1 MMGDFSNSEKADM
14 CIMYSAANGINIAA
28 IQLYQ
33 ERFPNKRMSNH
44 KMLEWLHQ
52 HLDEYCAFHACSTR
66 RTRTRIVPHPNVE
79 EPISNI
85 VDETFHRNRID
96 FVKFLNVSLSTAY
109 RVLQEK
115 VSTHSMLSE
124 HKLFK

>member
-66 RTRTRIVPHPNVE
+66 RTRTRIVPHPGMK
-79 EPISNI
+79 EPISSI
-85 VDETFHRNRID
+85 LDEKSDRNRID
-96 FVKFLNVSLSTAY
+96 IARFVSTSQSTA
-109 RVLQEK
+109 
-115 VSTHSMLSE
+115 
-124 HKLFK
+124 